1 MVTGDC
7 RSPADV
13 VAKLKSDGAA
23 QASSLAVEIL
33 GGNIKNVQLSKG
45 RLRWNKVEKI
55 LGSMDWINVEAQDHR
70 GAVIGCAR
78 KEVREL
84 ETLGSNTPPSA
95 MTTEV
100 ERLLMIVV
108 KAQDLA
114 VQRRDANLEIALK
127 ANATLIET
135 LIDRLA
141 HLEKGFGKNL
151 DLATRWAH
159 QVAKSRA
166 NMGDDDDDD
175 GSAIMEQMLQMWMMQ
190 QSGAIGGLQPPQA
203 AQAAQAP
210 PPNGQPPTPTK

>member
-1 MVTGDC
+1 MAISDC
-7 RSPADV
+7 RSPSDV
-13 VAKLKSDGAA
+13 IQKLKSDGATNA
-23 QASSLAVEIL
+23 TSLAVEVL
-33 GGNIKNVQLSKG
+33 GGNIKNVQVSKG
-45 RLRWNKVEKI
+45 RNRWSKVEKI
-55 LGSMDWINVEAQDHR
+55 LEAMQWVSVEAQDSH
-70 GAVIGCAR
+70 GAVIGLAR

-84 ETLGSNTPPSA
+84 ETLGNPPQSA
-95 MTTEV
+95 TSTEV

-159 QVAKSRA
+159 QVAKARA
-166 NMGDDDDDD
+166 SAGDNEEDD
-175 GSAIMEQMLQMWMMQ
+175 GSGIMEQMLQMWMMQ
-190 QSGAIGGLQPPQA
+190 QSGAIAGLQPPQA
-203 AQAAQAP
+203 PQAP
-210 PPNGQPPTPTK
+210 PNGTGTPTTD

>member
-1 MVTGDC
+1 MVSGDC
-7 RSPADV
+7 RTPADV
-13 VAKLKSDGAA
+13 VQKLKSDGAT

-33 GGNIKNVQLSKG
+33 GGNVKNVQLSKG
-45 RLRWNKVEKI
+45 RLRWNKIEKI
-55 LGSMDWINVEAQDHR
+55 LASMDWIAVEAQDHR

-78 KEVREL
+78 KEIREL
-84 ETLGSNTPPSA
+84 ETLGDGKPASA
-95 MTTEV
+95 LTTEV

-166 NMGDDDDDD
+166 NQGDDDDD
-175 GSAIMEQMLQMWMMQ
+175 GTSIMESMLQMWMMQ
-190 QSGAIGGLQPPQA
+190 QQGVIPGLQQPQA
-203 AQAAQAP
+203 AP
-210 PPNGQPPTPTK
+210 GVPPTPPNGSGVPPS

>member
-1 MVTGDC
+1 MAT
-7 RSPADV
+7 
-13 VAKLKSDGAA
+13 
-23 QASSLAVEIL
+23 SLGVEIL
-33 GGNIKNVQLSKG
+33 GGNVKNVQLSKG

-55 LGSMDWINVEAQDHR
+55 LASMDWINVEAQDHR

-84 ETLGSNTPPSA
+84 EPLGSGAPPSA
-95 MTTEV
+95 LSTEV

-159 QVAKSRA
+159 QVAKARA
-166 NMGDDDDDD
+166 QAGDDDDDD
-175 GSAIMEQMLQMWMMQ
+175 GNGIMEQMLQMWMMQ
-190 QSGAIGGLQPPQA
+190 QSGAIAGLQQPQA
-203 AQAAQAP
+203 PVA
-210 PPNGQPPTPTK
+210 PPNGAAAPPTPPSK

>member
-1 MVTGDC
+1 MAISDC
-7 RSPADV
+7 RSPSDV
-13 VAKLKSDGAA
+13 IQKLKSDGATNA
-23 QASSLAVEIL
+23 VALAVEIL
-33 GGNIKNVQLSKG
+33 GGSIKNVQVSKG
-45 RLRWNKVEKI
+45 RNRWSKVEKI
-55 LGSMDWINVEAQDHR
+55 LEAMQWVSVEAQDSH
-70 GAVIGCAR
+70 GAVIGLAR

-84 ETLGSNTPPSA
+84 ETLGNPPQSA
-95 MTTEV
+95 TSTEV

-159 QVAKSRA
+159 QVAKARA
-166 NMGDDDDDD
+166 NAGDDDDDGND
-175 GSAIMEQMLQMWMMQ
+175 IMGQMLQMWMMQ
-190 QSGAIGGLQPPQA
+190 QSGAIAGLQPPQA
-203 AQAAQAP
+203 PQV
-210 PPNGQPPTPTK
+210 PPNGTPTPTTD

>member
-7 RSPADV
+7 RTPADV
-13 VAKLKSDGAA
+13 VAKLKSDGASMA
-23 QASSLAVEIL
+23 TSLGVEIL
-33 GGNIKNVQLSKG
+33 GGNVKNVQLSKG

-55 LGSMDWINVEAQDHR
+55 LASMDWINVEAQDHR

-84 ETLGSNTPPSA
+84 QTLGEGTPPSA
-95 MTTEV
+95 LSSEV

-159 QVAKSRA
+159 QVAKARA
-166 NMGDDDDDD
+166 NTGNDDDDD
-175 GSAIMEQMLQMWMMQ
+175 GNGIMEQMLQMWMMQ
-190 QSGAIGGLQPPQA
+190 QQGMIPGLQQPV
-203 AQAAQAP
+203 AQPQAP
-210 PPNGQPPTPTK
+210 PNGAAAPPSK

>member
-1 MVTGDC
+1 MAT
-7 RSPADV
+7 
-13 VAKLKSDGAA
+13 
-23 QASSLAVEIL
+23 SLSVELL
-33 GGNIKNVQLSKG
+33 GGAIKNIQIAKG
-45 RLRWNKVEKI
+45 RNRWSKVEKI
-55 LGSMDWINVEAQDHR
+55 LQSMDWCAIEAQDHH
-70 GAVIGCAR
+70 GAIIGMAR

-84 ETLGSNTPPSA
+84 ETLGTMAPPSA
-95 MTTEV
+95 TSTEV

-166 NMGDDDDDD
+166 NAGDDDDD
-175 GSAIMEQMLQMWMMQ
+175 GSGIMEQMLQMWMLQ
-190 QSGAIGGLQPPQA
+190 QQGVIGGLQQPQA
-203 AQAAQAP
+203 PQAPQAP
-210 PPNGQPPTPTK
+210 PNGAPVPPTPTTD